1 MKTQEIHIGELI
13 KKRKEEIGITDAEL
27 ARRINT
33 TRQNI
38 GRIQS
43 LKSIDSDQLFAISKE
58 LDFDFFE
65 YYRIDKKQLN
75 VDKKAKILIELE
87 IDSDEILKLGIKD
100 KVLQIL
106 NR

>member
-1 MKTQEIHIGELI
+1 MKTQEVNIGELI
-13 KKRKEEIGITDAEL
+13 KKRKLELGISDAEL

-38 GRIQS
+38 GHILK
-43 LKSIDSDQLFAISKE
+43 LKSIDTDQLLLLSKE
-58 LDFDFFE
+58 LQYDFFKHYQNE
-65 YYRIDKKQLN
+65 ESKTTL
-75 VDKKAKILIELE
+75 DKKAKILIELE

-106 NR
+106 NK